1 VLSLREAQ
9 PKISYSITKSFAFIA
24 FKIKIKLTTFE
35 NTDGYQII
43 HKWMADKG
51 ISPFKFQ
58 VETWK
63 KFGNGYSGMVV
74 APTGFGKTYSVFL
87 ALISDFLNHPEKYG
101 KGLKMIWITPLRS
114 LSKDIAKAM
123 QEAIDEIGLD
133 WAVGVRNG
141 DTDPK
146 VRQQQVKNMPEILV
160 ATPESLHLLLGQKKH
175 QRFFQDL
182 QTIVIDEWHELLG
195 SKRGVMVELGISQLK
210 KYVPKLKIWGITA
223 TIGNLDEAMEVLI
236 PYQVKKTKITAKE
249 KKKIDILSVFPDE
262 VEILPW
268 AGHLGHKLADKV
280 VPIILNSNSTI
291 VFTNTRSQ
299 SEMWYQL
306 LLEAYPD
313 FAGQIAIHHSSIDA
327 HLRIWIEENLSNGKL
342 KAVVSTS
349 SLDLG
354 IDFKPVDT
362 VIQIG
367 SAKGVARFLQRAG
380 RSGHSPFEMSKIY
393 CVPTHSLELIEVSAL
408 KEAVKNNV
416 IEPRDPQVLCF
427 DVLVQFLMTLA
438 IGDGFYP
445 DEMFPQIKET
455 FAFQQ
460 MTDEEWKNI
469 LDFLTIGGKA
479 LKSYEEFHKVVI
491 DEDGLYKVTSRRISM
506 LHRMNMGV
514 IVSDAMLKVKF
525 ISGGYIGMV
534 EEYFIS
540 RLKKEDKFILA
551 GRVLEVAVIK
561 DMTVFVRASK
571 GKAFAPS
578 YLGGRLPLSSNLGQF
593 LREKLSGALN
603 PKSSEKEL
611 KFLHPLLAN
620 QEERS
625 HIPEEDEFLVELIKN
640 REGYHLFMYPF
651 EGRLVHEVMAAL
663 IAYRIS
669 KLAPISFS
677 MAMNDYGFE
686 LFSDK
691 QIPLNEDNL
700 EQILT
705 RENLMTDVISSINAA
720 EMARRKFRDIAV
732 ISGMVIQNFPGQQ
745 RSNKSLQSSAGLI
758 FKVLEDYDP
767 DHFLVRQAYTEVFN
781 MQLQEQRLVEAFKRI
796 EKSKI
801 ILKFANSFTP
811 LSFPIKVDSLRQTL
825 SSEDLD
831 SRIKRLVEQA
841 KKVR

>member
-1 VLSLREAQ
+1 MS
-9 PKISYSITKSFAFIA
+9 
-24 FKIKIKLTTFE
+24 
-35 NTDGYQII
+35 
-43 HKWMADKG
+43 DKG

-58 VETWK
+58 IQTWQ

-87 ALISDFLNHPEKYG
+87 ALISDFLNYPEKY
-101 KGLKMIWITPLRS
+101 KSGLKMIWITPLRS

-160 ATPESLHLLLGQKKH
+160 ATPESLQLLLGQKNH
-175 QRFFQDL
+175 QRFFKNL
-182 QTIVIDEWHELLG
+182 QTIVVDEWHELLG
-195 SKRGVMVELGISQLK
+195 SKRGVLVELGISQLK

-236 PYQVKKTKITAKE
+236 PYNIKKTKVTATE
-249 KKKIDILSVFPDE
+249 HKKIDILSVFPDE

-268 AGHLGHKLADKV
+268 AGHLGQKLADKV
-280 VPIILNSNSTI
+280 VPIILESKSTI

-306 LLEAYPD
+306 LLNAYPD
-313 FAGQIAIHHSSIDA
+313 FAGQIAIHHSSIHA
-327 HLRIWIEENLSNGKL
+327 ELRNWIEENLSSGKL

-362 VIQIG
+362 VIQVG

-380 RSGHSPFEMSKIY
+380 RSGHSPFETSKIY

-408 KEAVKNNV
+408 KEAVKQNV

-445 DEMFPQIKET
+445 EETYERIKQVYT
-455 FAFQQ
+455 FQEI
-460 MTDEEWKNI
+460 TDAEWKSI
-469 LDFLTIGGKA
+469 IEFLTIGGSA
-479 LKSYEEFHKVVI
+479 LKSYEEYHKVVVM
-491 DEDGLYKVTSRRISM
+491 EDGLHKVTSRRIAM
-506 LHRMNMGV
+506 LHRMNMGA

-540 RLKKEDKFILA
+540 RLKKEEKFILA
-551 GRVLEVAVIK
+551 GRVLEVTMIK
-561 DMTVFVRASK
+561 DMTVFVRAAK
-571 GKAFAPS
+571 GKAQAPS

-593 LREKLSGALN
+593 LRKKLSIALN
-603 PKSSEKEL
+603 PKTSEKEL
-611 KFLHPLLAN
+611 KFLHPLLMN

-625 HIPEEDEFLVELIKN
+625 HIPKDDEFLVEMIKN

-677 MAMNDYGFE
+677 MAMNDYGLE

-691 QIPLNEDNL
+691 EIPLNEENL
-700 EQILT
+700 DKILT
-705 RENLMTDVISSINAA
+705 RENLMNDVISSINAA

-732 ISGMVIQNFPGQQ
+732 ISGMVVQNFPGQQ

-758 FKVLEDYDP
+758 FKVLEDHDP
-767 DHFLVRQAYTEVFN
+767 NHFLVRQAYAEVFN
-781 MQLQEQRLVEAFKRI
+781 MQFQEQRLVEAFKRI

-825 SSEDLD
+825 TSEDLD
-831 SRIKRLVEQA
+831 ARIQKLIQQA
-841 KKVR
+841 KKVK

>member
-1 VLSLREAQ
+1 ME
-9 PKISYSITKSFAFIA
+9 KS
-24 FKIKIKLTTFE
+24 
-35 NTDGYQII
+35 
-43 HKWMADKG
+43 

-58 VETWK
+58 IDTWQ

-87 ALISDFLNHPEKYG
+87 ALISDFLNHPEKY
-101 KGLKMIWITPLRS
+101 KTGLKMIWITPLRS

-133 WAVGVRNG
+133 WTVGVRNG

-146 VRQQQVKNMPEILV
+146 IRQQQVKNMPDILV
-160 ATPESLHLLLGQKKH
+160 ATPESLHLLLGQKNH
-175 QRFFQDL
+175 QRFFKNL
-182 QTIVIDEWHELLG
+182 QCIVIDEWHELLG
-195 SKRGVMVELGISQLK
+195 SKRGVMIELGISRLRT
-210 KYVPKLKIWGITA
+210 YVPKMKIWGITA

-236 PYQVKKTKITAKE
+236 PYNIKKTKVTAKE

-262 VEILPW
+262 VELLPW

-306 LLEAYPD
+306 LLNAYPD

-380 RSGHSPFEMSKIY
+380 RSGHSPFETSKIY
-393 CVPTHSLELIEVSAL
+393 CVPTHSLELIEVAAL
-408 KEAVKNNV
+408 KEAVKQNV
-416 IEPRDPQVLCF
+416 IEPREPQVLCF

-438 IGDGFYP
+438 VGDGFYP
-445 DEMFPQIKET
+445 DQVYPKIKET
-455 FAFQQ
+455 YAFRE
-460 MTDEEWKNI
+460 MTEDEWKSI

-479 LKSYEEFHKVVI
+479 LKNYEEFHKI
-491 DEDGLYKVTSRRISM
+491 DIQEDGLYKVTSRRIAM

-540 RLKKEDKFILA
+540 RLKKDEKFILA
-551 GRVLEVAVIK
+551 GRVLEVAMIK
-561 DMTVFVRASK
+561 DMTVYVRASK

-578 YLGGRLPLSSNLGQF
+578 YLGGRLPLSSNLGHF

-603 PKSSEKEL
+603 PKASEKEL
-611 KFLHPLLAN
+611 KFLHPLLVN
-620 QEERS
+620 QEESS
-625 HIPEEDEFLVELIKN
+625 HIPREDEFLVELIKN

-691 QIPLNEDNL
+691 EIPLNEDNL
-700 EQILT
+700 HKILSK
-705 RENLMTDVISSINAA
+705 ENLMNDVISSINAA

-758 FKVLEDYDP
+758 FKVLEDYNP
-767 DHFLVRQAYTEVFN
+767 NHFLVRQAYTEVFN
-781 MQLQEQRLVEAFKRI
+781 AQLQEVRLVEAFKRI

-801 ILKFANSFTP
+801 ILKLANAFTP

-825 SSEDLD
+825 TSENLD
-831 SRIKRLVEQA
+831 ARIQKLIQQA
-841 KKVR
+841 KRN

>member
-1 VLSLREAQ
+1 M
-9 PKISYSITKSFAFIA
+9 TAF
-24 FKIKIKLTTFE
+24 E
-35 NTDGYQII
+35 DTDGYQII
-43 HKWMADKG
+43 HHWMGDKG

-58 VETWK
+58 TETWW

-87 ALISDFLNHPEKYG
+87 ALISDFLNHPDKYK

-160 ATPESLHLLLGQKKH
+160 ATPESLHLLLGQKNH
-175 QRFFQDL
+175 QRFFTNL

-195 SKRGVMVELGISQLK
+195 SKRGVMIELGISRLRT
-210 KYVPKLKIWGITA
+210 YVPKIKIWGITA

-236 PYQVKKTKITAKE
+236 PYNIKKTKITAKE

-306 LLEAYPD
+306 LLNAYPD

-327 HLRIWIEENLSNGKL
+327 HLRIWIEENLSSGKL

-380 RSGHSPFEMSKIY
+380 RSGHSPFETSKIY

-438 IGDGFYP
+438 VGDGFFP
-445 DEMFPQIKET
+445 DELYPQIKET
-455 FAFQQ
+455 YAFQE
-460 MTDEEWKNI
+460 MTEEEWKGM

-479 LKSYEEFHKVVI
+479 LKSYEEFHKIVI
-491 DEDGLYKVTSRRISM
+491 DENGLLYKVTSRKIAM

-551 GRVLEVAVIK
+551 GRVLEVAMIK
-561 DMTVFVRASK
+561 DMTVFVRAAK

-603 PKSSEKEL
+603 PKASEKEL

-625 HIPEEDEFLVELIKN
+625 HIPEENEFLVELIKN

-691 QIPLNEDNL
+691 EIPLNEDNL
-700 EQILT
+700 GRILT
-705 RENLMTDVISSINAA
+705 RDNLMNDVISSINAA

-732 ISGMVIQNFPGQQ
+732 ISGMVVQNFPGQQ

-767 DHFLVRQAYTEVFN
+767 NHFLVRQAYTEVFN
-781 MQLQEQRLVEAFKRI
+781 AQLQEQRLVEAFKRI

-801 ILKFANSFTP
+801 ILKFANTFTP

-831 SRIKRLVEQA
+831 SRIQKLIQQA
-841 KKVR
+841 KKVK

>member
-1 VLSLREAQ
+1 MSNYEN
-9 PKISYSITKSFAFIA
+9 TEG
-24 FKIKIKLTTFE
+24 FKIIQ
-35 NTDGYQII
+35 N
-43 HKWMADKG
+43 WMMEKS

-58 VETWK
+58 IDTWK

-87 ALISDFLNHPEKYG
+87 ALISDFLNHPEKYK

-123 QEAIDEIGLD
+123 QEVIDEIGLD
-133 WAVGVRNG
+133 WLVGVRNG

-160 ATPESLHLLLGQKKH
+160 ATPESLHLLLGQKNH
-175 QRFFQDL
+175 QRFFQNL
-182 QTIVIDEWHELLG
+182 QSIVIDEWHELLG
-195 SKRGVMVELGISQLK
+195 SKRGVIVELGISQLR

-236 PYQVKKTKITAKE
+236 PYDIKKTKITAKQH
-249 KKKIDILSVFPDE
+249 KKIDIISVFPDE

-280 VPIILNSNSTI
+280 VPIILESKSTI

-306 LLEAYPD
+306 LLDAYPD

-380 RSGHSPFEMSKIY
+380 RSGHSPFETSKIY
-393 CVPTHSLELIEVSAL
+393 CVPTHSLELIEVAAL
-408 KEAVKNNV
+408 KEAVKQNV
-416 IEPRDPQVLCF
+416 IEPREPQVLCF

-438 IGDGFYP
+438 IGDGF
-445 DEMFPQIKET
+445 FPEET
-455 FAFQQ
+455 FERIKQVYTFQEIR
-460 MTDEEWKNI
+460 DEEWKEI
-469 LDFLTIGGKA
+469 IDFLTIGGSA
-479 LKSYEEFHKVVI
+479 LKNYEEYHKVVVM
-491 DEDGLYKVTSRRISM
+491 EDGLHKVTSRKIAM
-506 LHRMNMGV
+506 IHRMNMGA

-540 RLKKEDKFILA
+540 RLKKEEKFILA
-551 GRVLEVAVIK
+551 GRVLEVAMVK

-571 GKAFAPS
+571 GKAMAPS
-578 YLGGRLPLSSNLGQF
+578 YLGGRLPLSSNLGRF

-603 PKSSEKEL
+603 PKATEKEL
-611 KFLHPLLAN
+611 KFLHPLLID
-620 QEERS
+620 QEERL
-625 HIPEEDEFLVELIKN
+625 HIPKEDEFLVEMIKN

-691 QIPLNEDNL
+691 EIPVNEEDL
-700 EQILT
+700 EKILT
-705 RENLMTDVISSINAA
+705 RENLMVDVISSINLA

-732 ISGMVIQNFPGQQ
+732 ISGMVVQNFPGQQ
-745 RSNKSLQSSAGLI
+745 RSNKALQSSAGLI
-758 FKVLEDYDP
+758 FKVLEDHDP
-767 DHFLVRQAYTEVFN
+767 NHFLVRQAYTEVFN

-796 EKSKI
+796 ERSKL
-801 ILKFANSFTP
+801 ILKYSNKFTP

-825 SSEDLD
+825 TSESLD
-831 SRIKRLVEQA
+831 ARIQKLIKQSGRNI
-841 KKVR
+841 K

>member
-1 VLSLREAQ
+1 MTA
-9 PKISYSITKSFAFIA
+9 
-24 FKIKIKLTTFE
+24 FE

-43 HKWMADKG
+43 RNWMGEKG
-51 ISPFKFQ
+51 NAPFKFQ
-58 VETWK
+58 TETWW

-87 ALISDFLNHPEKYG
+87 ALISDFLNHPDKYK

-146 VRQQQVKNMPEILV
+146 VRQQQVRNMPDILV
-160 ATPESLHLLLGQKKH
+160 ATPESLHLLLGQKNH
-175 QRFFQDL
+175 QRFFTNL

-195 SKRGVMVELGISQLK
+195 SKRGVMIELAISRLRT
-210 KYVPKLKIWGITA
+210 YVPKIKIWGITA

-236 PYQVKKTKITAKE
+236 PYDIKKIKITAKE

-306 LLEAYPD
+306 LLNAYPD

-327 HLRIWIEENLSNGKL
+327 HLRIWIEENLSSGKL

-380 RSGHSPFEMSKIY
+380 RSGHSPFETSKIY

-438 IGDGFYP
+438 VGDGFLP
-445 DEMFPQIKET
+445 DELYPRIKET
-455 FAFQQ
+455 YAFRE
-460 MTDEEWKNI
+460 MNEDEWKGM

-479 LKSYEEFHKVVI
+479 LKSYEEFHKIVI
-491 DEDGLYKVTSRRISM
+491 DDNGLYKVTSRKIAM

-551 GRVLEVAVIK
+551 GRVLEVAMIK

-578 YLGGRLPLSSNLGQF
+578 YLGGRLPLSTNLGQF

-603 PKSSEKEL
+603 PKASEKEL
-611 KFLHPLLAN
+611 KFLHPLLVN
-620 QEERS
+620 QQERS

-663 IAYRIS
+663 VAYRIS

-691 QIPLNEDNL
+691 EIPLNEDNL
-700 EQILT
+700 HRILT
-705 RENLMTDVISSINAA
+705 RDNLMNDVISSINAA

-732 ISGMVIQNFPGQQ
+732 ISGMVVQNFPGQQ

-767 DHFLVRQAYTEVFN
+767 NHFLVRQSYTEVFN
-781 MQLQEQRLVEAFKRI
+781 AQLQEQRLVQAFKRI

-801 ILKFANSFTP
+801 ILKFASTFTP

-831 SRIKRLVEQA
+831 SRIQKLIQQA
-841 KKVR
+841 KKIK